1 MDRSSRKN
9 IIITGFILT
18 VLSTAALFA
27 GNDEEL
33 FLRGNKYYENHEYD
47 KALQSYDMIS
57 KKGRAVLYNM
67 GNCFYQKDEPAQAL
81 VYWCRAQVGAAPC
94 ECKIIAANKE
104 HVLKKIG
111 KNSDQSFKQKI
122 KNSFNGIIPYF
133 SLFFLQLFFLL
144 CWCLFIFSVRS
155 RRNRFARAGVVLLLF
170 FIIVIA
176 TVLGIHY
183 TQSGRVDA
191 IVVKKDALIFAG
203 PDKGFHALSPLGYAQ
218 EVIVKESR
226 EGWRKIRYADI
237 IGWVEADVIQI
248 I

>member
-1 MDRSSRKN
+1 MDRSFRKN
-9 IIITGFILT
+9 FIITSFILT
-18 VLSTAALFA
+18 VFSSAVFA

-47 KALQSYDMIS
+47 NALQSYEAIS

-67 GNCFYQKDEPAQAL
+67 GNCLYQKDEPAQAL
-81 VYWCRAQVGAAPC
+81 VYWCRAQAGATPH
-94 ECKIIAANKE
+94 ECNIIADNCG

-111 KNSDQSFKQKI
+111 KDPDQSLRHRI
-122 KNSFNGIIPYF
+122 KNSLNGIIPYF

-144 CWCLFIFSVRS
+144 CWCLFIFSVRR

-176 TVLGIHY
+176 TMLGVYY
-183 TQSGRVDA
+183 TKSGSVSA
-191 IVVKKDALIFAG
+191 IVVKKDALLFAG
-203 PDKGFHALSPLGYAQ
+203 PDKGFHALSPIGYAQ
-218 EVIVKESR
+218 TIIVKESR
-226 EGWRKIRYADI
+226 EGWHKVRYADI